1 MQNICQSFK
10 LYGIGFAAA
19 QILNRC
25 WRDLSF
31 FASSWTEIFSSSIF
45 SIINSEIR
53 KSLYPFSN
61 TTVAQCQEKN
71 HRPCIF
77 SRRAIQFPHAATKS
91 RAKNI
96 RRRPLDS
103 QGKGGLVFAGGS
115 FAWKL
120 QLAPLCGK
128 RAAQKSKQLCHA
140 LPPRRKRKGLLFR
153 QLRLWRKRRAAA
165 KARGRRRD
173 IHKRPC

>member
-1 MQNICQSFK
+1 
-10 LYGIGFAAA
+10 
-19 QILNRC
+19 LNRC
-25 WRDLSF
+25 WRDLIF
-31 FASSWTEIFSSSIF
+31 FASSRTEFFSSSIF

-61 TTVAQCQEKN
+61 TTVHNVQKIN

-77 SRRAIQFPHAATKS
+77 PRRAIQFPHAATKS
-91 RAKNI
+91 RTKNI

-120 QLAPLCGK
+120 QLAPLCWE
-128 RAAQKSKQLCHA
+128 RAAQKSKQLNHT
-140 LPPRRKRKGLLFR
+140 LPPSRQRKGLLFR
-153 QLRLWRKRRAAA
+153 QLRFWRKRRPAA
-165 KARGRRRD
+165 KAGGRRRD
-173 IHKRPC
+173 IH